1 MVLEFGSFFISLDD
15 LFFKLLL
22 IVILCAADTCVILL
36 ALISAFHCESL
47 SDDKSIAVGAD
58 HAVGVDFVAGTSSA
72 EESLLLRDRELGTL
86 APVNAHKLSKN
97 GSRR

>member
-1 MVLEFGSFFISLDD
+1 MVFELGRFFVCFFN

-22 IVILCAADTCVILL
+22 IVILCAADACVILF

-97 GSRR
+97 RSRR